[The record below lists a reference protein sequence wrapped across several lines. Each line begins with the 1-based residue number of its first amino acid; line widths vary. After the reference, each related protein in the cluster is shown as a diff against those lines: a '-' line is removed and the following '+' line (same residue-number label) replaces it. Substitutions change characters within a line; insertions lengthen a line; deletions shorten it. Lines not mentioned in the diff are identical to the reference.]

1 MKEKILKYKEKVSK
15 TYPLKSRQIDNCNL
29 SFTFRH
35 TLKTMSREFRE
46 TSSFN
51 LFPQIPEVHLEK
63 NGLKSIFQNP
73 GEVLR
78 QFSRIKE
85 NELSSCTDV
94 FKISR

>member
-1 MKEKILKYKEKVSK
+1 MKEKILKFKEKVSK
-15 TYPLKSRQIDNCNL
+15 TYPLKSRQIDNLNL
-29 SFTFRH
+29 SSTSRH
-35 TLKTMSREFRE
+35 TLKMSREFRE

-78 QFSRIKE
+78 QFSRVKE
-85 NELSSCTDV
+85 NELSSHTDV